1 MNKTRH
7 DSLQL
12 KFDFKKP
19 PDFNQIK
26 NNVYAEHVIYRSK
39 GGRVGSAGLPVII
52 PRLLSRGC
60 WDEDGEARCVYGSA
74 ARRRAAVHRQR
85 MVVKAR
91 NASNNGIALHCRAVG
106 NGGWEGSGPL
116 RF

>member
-1 MNKTRH
+1 MN
-7 DSLQL
+7 SLQL
-12 KFDFKKP
+12 KFDLKKA

-26 NNVYAEHVIYRSK
+26 HNVYAEHVIYRSK

-60 WDEDGEARCVYGSA
+60 WDEAAGEARCVYGSA
-74 ARRRAAVHRQR
+74 ARLGAAVHRRR

-91 NASNNGIALHCRAVG
+91 NASNNGIVLQGCRKRGA
-106 NGGWEGSGPL
+106 GG
-116 RF
+116 